1 LSLFDLPWIVR
12 YPDHTIAETIR
23 GVGQRAV
30 PAARVK
36 GVDRAGA
43 KEARQESHPA
53 PRV

>member
-12 YPDHTIAETIR
+12 NSDNTIAETVR
-23 GVGQRAV
+23 GVGQCAV

-36 GVDRAGA
+36 GVDSAGA
-43 KEARQESHPA
+43 KETRQESHPT